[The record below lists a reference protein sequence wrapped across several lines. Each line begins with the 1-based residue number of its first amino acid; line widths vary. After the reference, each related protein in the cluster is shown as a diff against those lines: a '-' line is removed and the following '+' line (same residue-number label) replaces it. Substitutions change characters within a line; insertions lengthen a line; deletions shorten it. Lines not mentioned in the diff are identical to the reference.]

1 MFVAASRKYVK
12 DTLAQTPALLRRD
25 RITPSSM
32 QWYTHA
38 VGRVERR
45 TVHFSIPVD
54 GKGCCVPSLWKAQ
67 S

>member
-12 DTLAQTPALLRRD
+12 DTLAQTSALILRD
-25 RITPSSM
+25 RITQSSM
-32 QWYTHA
+32 QCYTHA

-54 GKGCCVPSLWKAQ
+54 GKGCCVPGL
-67 S
+67 

>member
-12 DTLAQTPALLRRD
+12 DAFAQTPALILRARS
-25 RITPSSM
+25 TQSST
-32 QWYTHA
+32 QCYNHA

-54 GKGCCVPSLWKAQ
+54 GKGRCVPGL
-67 S
+67 

>member
-12 DTLAQTPALLRRD
+12 YTLAQTSALILRVRD
-25 RITPSSM
+25 RITRAQSSI
-32 QWYTHA
+32 QCYTHA

-54 GKGCCVPSLWKAQ
+54 GKGCCVPGL
-67 S
+67 